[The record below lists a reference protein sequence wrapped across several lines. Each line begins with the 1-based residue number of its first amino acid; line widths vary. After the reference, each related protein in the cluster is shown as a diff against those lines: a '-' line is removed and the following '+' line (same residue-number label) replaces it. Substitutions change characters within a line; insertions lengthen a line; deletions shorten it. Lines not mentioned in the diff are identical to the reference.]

1 MISEKSTRHAV
12 FMTPKYLKIFMKKP
26 RTRISLF
33 SKAIAC
39 YNSQW
44 SYVGIMGMHDIYVSD
59 NYDRAGACVVP
70 NRKLKTIT

>member
-12 FMTPKYLKIFMKKP
+12 FMTSKYLETFMKKEN
-26 RTRISLF
+26 RVSLF
-33 SKAIAC
+33 SKPRPC

-59 NYDRAGACVVP
+59 NYGNNGCSGVVY
-70 NRKLKTIT
+70 NRKLKLE